1 MGCLMKKSIIAVV
14 AAILVSAC
22 AAQKPVIWDKEG
34 ATVEQ
39 FRRDQMTCRQYGM
52 QSAQANG
59 LAGNMFVEMWI
70 SDEAGKCMNNLG
82 YTRRQQ

>member
-1 MGCLMKKSIIAVV
+1 MKNYLIAAAV
-14 AAILVSAC
+14 AVLVSAC

-34 ATVEQ
+34 GTVEQ
-39 FRRDQMTCRQYGM
+39 FRRDQMSCRQYGM

-70 SDEAGKCMNNLG
+70 SDEAAKCMSNLG

>member
-1 MGCLMKKSIIAVV
+1 MKKYLSPIMVSLLI
-14 AAILVSAC
+14 SAC
-22 AAQKPVIWDKEG
+22 ATPKPVIWDKEG

-59 LAGNMFVEMWI
+59 LAGNLFVEMWI